1 MKHNEVKHEI
11 KKVTLKA
18 TIASLFATGVL
29 LSATPVFSGTAS
41 LTKPTI
47 LTEADSKLAYGC
59 LPKSWKSAGISS
71 SEEDLIVS
79 RPTYF
84 KNVVCGGRNSQGH
97 AKGF

>member
-11 KKVTLKA
+11 KKATLKV

-29 LSATPVFSGTAS
+29 LSATPVFAGTAS
-41 LTKPTI
+41 LTKSTI

-84 KNVVCGGRNSQGH
+84 RKVVCSESNRQGH
-97 AKGF
+97 ARGF